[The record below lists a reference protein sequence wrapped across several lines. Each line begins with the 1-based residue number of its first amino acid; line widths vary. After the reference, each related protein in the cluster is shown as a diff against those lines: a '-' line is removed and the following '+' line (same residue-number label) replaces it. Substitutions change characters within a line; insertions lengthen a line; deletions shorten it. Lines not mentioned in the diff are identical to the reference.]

1 MSIEIHQTD
10 DIEAC
15 RDLRRKVFIREQGV
29 SEEEEVD
36 DLDPVAIHILA
47 KVDGIPKA
55 TARILIKG
63 DTAKIGRVCVLV
75 NLRGTGLGAALMRKT
90 IEVCKAQEG
99 VEKSV
104 LGAQTHAIPF
114 YEKLGFRAYGP
125 IFLDADVEHRDME
138 LDL

>member
-1 MSIEIHQTD
+1 MSIEIDQTA

-15 RDLRRKVFIREQGV
+15 RDLRRTVFIGEQGV
-29 SEEEEVD
+29 SEEEELD
-36 DLDPVAIHILA
+36 DLDSVAIHILA

-63 DTAKIGRVCVLV
+63 DTAKIARVCVLA

-90 IEVCKAQEG
+90 IKVCKAQEG
-99 VEKSV
+99 VKRSV
-104 LGAQTHAIPF
+104 LGAQMYAIPF
-114 YEKLGFRAYGP
+114 YEKLGYRAYGP
-125 IFLDADVEHRDME
+125 IFLDAKIEHRDMT